1 MERKR
6 KVKATISNDSED
18 DYISPSENTND
29 NSSVSND
36 EFETAKQ
43 SHDNNHKFTL
53 VMERIVA
60 LEAENACLQ
69 KHLNKEENSKLLIM

>member
-29 NSSVSND
+29 NSSISN
-36 EFETAKQ
+36 TAKQ
-43 SHDNNHKFTL
+43 SHDNNHKFTI

-69 KHLNKEENSKLLIM
+69 KHLNKEKKTASC